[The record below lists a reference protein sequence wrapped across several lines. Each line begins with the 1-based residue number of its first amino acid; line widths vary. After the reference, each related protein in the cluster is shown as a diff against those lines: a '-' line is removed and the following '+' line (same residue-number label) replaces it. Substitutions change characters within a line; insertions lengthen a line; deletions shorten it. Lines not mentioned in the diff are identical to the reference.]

1 MLAETDKSP
10 SNMLKT
16 ILMFGLQLV
25 IPNVYVALRMFLTL
39 PVTNCEGESS
49 FSHLGRI
56 KNEPEVLLSLLEIE
70 SEPVRDLDF
79 RDVVEEFARRKVI
92 A

>member
-1 MLAETDKSP
+1 
-10 SNMLKT
+10 
-16 ILMFGLQLV
+16 
-25 IPNVYVALRMFLTL
+25 MFLTL
-39 PVTNCEGESS
+39 PVTNCEGERS

-79 RDVVEEFARRKVI
+79 RDVVEEFARR
-92 A
+92 

>member
-16 ILMFGLQLV
+16 ILKFGQQLV
-25 IPNVYVALRMFLTL
+25 FPNVYVALRMFLTL
-39 PVTNCEGESS
+39 PVTNCEGERS

-56 KNEPEVLLSLLEIE
+56 KNELRTSMKQKRLKSLSLLAVE
-70 SEPVRDLDF
+70 SELVC
-79 RDVVEEFARRKVI
+79 
-92 A
+92 

>member
-39 PVTNCEGESS
+39 PVTNCEGERS

-56 KNEPEVLLSLLEIE
+56 KNELRTTPPQIDAC
-70 SEPVRDLDF
+70 PVGNT
-79 RDVVEEFARRKVI
+79 VMTSQM
-92 A
+92 